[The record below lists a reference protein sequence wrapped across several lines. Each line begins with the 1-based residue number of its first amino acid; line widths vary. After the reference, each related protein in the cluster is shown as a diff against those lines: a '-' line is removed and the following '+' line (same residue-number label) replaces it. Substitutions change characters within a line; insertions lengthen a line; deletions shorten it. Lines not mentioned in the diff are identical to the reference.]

1 MSSKFVDT
9 KDNKEKSI
17 DRAMLITSGRINV
30 GARQFLV
37 NKFSNR
43 SLIIIDGKKLTKS
56 MSNMISLKEM
66 HRL

>member
-43 SLIIIDGKKLTKS
+43 SLIIIDGKKLTKR